1 MWGFTSWRNVYT
13 NADGFARFYVAKD
26 FEKAMR
32 RAVDGNSTELDG
44 FNARNEFVWY
54 RLLMGADGKPK
65 AVVRLDGNRHH
76 SFREYRLG
84 E

>member
-1 MWGFTSWRNVYT
+1 MWGFTAWRNVYT

-32 RAVDGNSTELDG
+32 KAVDGNTDDLEQI
-44 FNARNEFVWY
+44 NKRNDFIWY
-54 RLLMGADGKPK
+54 RLLGASDGAAR
-65 AVVRLDGNRHH
+65 AVIRIDGNSRQ

-84 E
+84 K